1 MSENIRKFLERVSAN
16 EELSKKLCS
25 ADRKAVI
32 DMAKDLGIELTEA
45 DFVQANELDEDEL
58 DAVAGGEYCGGVGEV
73 DGIVS
78 CACSVGGGGTKKDAN
93 DKTCACVLYGQGDNK
108 NDGSGD
114 PKRRC
119 FCPVVGSGLSDE

>member
-1 MSENIRKFLERVSAN
+1 MSENIKKFLERVSAN

-32 DMAKDLGIELTEA
+32 AMAKDLGIELTEA

-73 DGIVS
+73 DEIVS
-78 CACSVGGGGTKKDAN
+78 CFCSVGGGGTKKDAN

-114 PKRRC
+114 SKRRC